1 MSQKAE
7 TRTNSFI
14 PQGFGPARNIVAFTG
29 GDLACH
35 PEFYAKST
43 EKIKELDID
52 LCVLFETNG
61 YGLTPKNLDLFKK
74 AGIDSFWLVRNIW
87 LRRSKN

>member
-7 TRTNSFI
+7 TRTSSFI

-35 PEFYAKST
+35 PEFYAKSA

-52 LCVLFETNG
+52 LCVLF
-61 YGLTPKNLDLFKK
+61 
-74 AGIDSFWLVRNIW
+74 
-87 LRRSKN
+87 RRVLITHPHHIEVEYEHLAKSIPAF